1 MAKSHRTG
9 MLDNR
14 YGCQADE
21 FLVRDSEKLP
31 VGLPVIGM
39 SMHTS
44 NSTRISDVVQ
54 QIRAEVREAQSPTPS
69 PNASLIPAPPE
80 LYVTS
85 RTESVEK
92 QFAEAEERTLGM
104 TEVSRFIPKV
114 LRRLFRRQ
122 GGFNKEIVGLGR
134 LLNKQQR
141 GTAKR
146 VDEIVAYLRAQNG
159 WFDSVL
165 SSFETLGRRA
175 SIQFENQRSFERRLL
190 GLDGK
195 LTDIRFELSRRH
207 RDQEDRVR
215 QLAAEIDHLA
225 ASLQKDLV
233 LRAEHSEALEKRLLV
248 AEAVR
253 EQLER
258 ERDARLSIAGR
269 LNEHDTRIEGVSDI
283 VQRVQEGLVSEAK
296 AREATDSRLEEY
308 HTRIEGVS
316 DIVQRV
322 QEGLVGEAR
331 AREATDS
338 RLEEHH
344 TRIEGVSDILR
355 RVQEGLVSEAR
366 AREATEVR
374 LDANHGRIDSLSHA
388 IEALRQTLFAE
399 AAARESLAGRLDEGQ
414 RRMQA
419 TDSLQEAIPA
429 MVAANERL
437 QLQLRET
444 TSALAGIKNTLARLE
459 EQHISETS
467 YLKRELHLHSSRLF
481 AFNPSP
487 QPSRTGKVVPAP
499 GPEVRAVDKRQFD
512 SFYLAFENKFRG
524 SRQDIKQRV
533 KVYLPFVKD
542 AKAGKRGRPVI
553 DLGCGRGEWLELLR
567 DEKLVGQGIDLNEF
581 MVAECTERKLSVGK
595 ADALEHLGGL
605 RAGTAGGITAFHV
618 IEHLPF
624 PSLLR
629 LCAECLR
636 VLRPGGILILET
648 PNPDNLQV
656 GANRFY
662 TDPTHLHPL
671 PHQLTQFILAAAGF
685 RRVDVLP
692 LHPDPDAVA
701 LTQGSGAVETVT
713 HRLLFGAQDYAV
725 IGRK

>member
-1 MAKSHRTG
+1 
-9 MLDNR
+9 
-14 YGCQADE
+14 
-21 FLVRDSEKLP
+21 
-31 VGLPVIGM
+31 
-39 SMHTS
+39 
-44 NSTRISDVVQ
+44 
-54 QIRAEVREAQSPTPS
+54 
-69 PNASLIPAPPE
+69 
-80 LYVTS
+80 
-85 RTESVEK
+85 
-92 QFAEAEERTLGM
+92 
-104 TEVSRFIPKV
+104 
-114 LRRLFRRQ
+114 
-122 GGFNKEIVGLGR
+122 
-134 LLNKQQR
+134 
-141 GTAKR
+141 
-146 VDEIVAYLRAQNG
+146 
-159 WFDSVL
+159 
-165 SSFETLGRRA
+165 
-175 SIQFENQRSFERRLL
+175 
-190 GLDGK
+190 
-195 LTDIRFELSRRH
+195 
-207 RDQEDRVR
+207 
-215 QLAAEIDHLA
+215 
-225 ASLQKDLV
+225 
-233 LRAEHSEALEKRLLV
+233 
-248 AEAVR
+248 
-253 EQLER
+253 
-258 ERDARLSIAGR
+258 
-269 LNEHDTRIEGVSDI
+269 
-283 VQRVQEGLVSEAK
+283 
-296 AREATDSRLEEY
+296 SRLEEH

-316 DIVQRV
+316 DIVLRV